1 MKLIKRPVPSLNP
14 YSRCFFGLWLL
25 VMLSIAGF
33 RQAEVRL
40 SGVWL
45 SDEPSYKARIEEWH
59 QDRVNALK
67 HETGWL
73 NLVGLFWLNEGKNS
87 VGRGTDFD
95 VPLPGTSAPAELG
108 ALVLQNSV
116 VRFEP
121 KTGAAISADGKTVM
135 EPLTV
140 FAPNSQPV
148 NLASGSLRW
157 TVIKR
162 GDKYG
167 IRARDLES
175 QSLTNFRGIERYSVD
190 EQWRVKARLE
200 APSAPKMIPI
210 LNVLGQVT
218 PTPLAGT
225 LVFEKAGKT
234 YRLDAVGEGE
244 KLFILFGDATNAHD
258 TYGSGRFLY
267 ADKPSASTPGVDAP
281 MPGADQVVTLDF
293 NQAINPPCAFTPYAT
308 CPLPPKQ
315 NKLTLAV
322 TAGEK
327 RYGGH

>member
-1 MKLIKRPVPSLNP
+1 MKRTKRPAQPLNP

-25 VMLSIAGF
+25 VMLSIVGF

-40 SGVWL
+40 SGIQLRLPDMQL
-45 SDEPSYKARIEEWH
+45 SDEPSYKVQIEAWH
-59 QDRVNALK
+59 QNRVNALK
-67 HETGWL
+67 NESGWL

-87 VGRGTDFD
+87 VGRGPDFD
-95 VPLPGTSAPAELG
+95 VSLPQTGVPADLG
-108 ALVLQNSV
+108 AMVLQDGV

-121 KTGAAISADGKTVM
+121 RPGASVSVDGK
-135 EPLTV
+135 PLTESLQV
-140 FAPNSQPV
+140 FASNSQPAT
-148 NLASGSLRW
+148 LASGSLRW
-157 TVIKR
+157 VVIKR

-167 IRARDLES
+167 IRLRDLES
-175 QSLTNFRGIERYSVD
+175 PSLKNFHGIERYSID
-190 EQWRVKARLE
+190 EQWRVNAKLE
-200 APSAPKMIPI
+200 APGTPKTIPI
-210 LNVLGQVT
+210 INVLGQISQ
-218 PTPLAGT
+218 TPLAGT
-225 LVFEKAGKT
+225 LVFERAGQT

-267 ADKPSASTPGVDAP
+267 ADKPGLGKT
-281 MPGADQVVTLDF
+281 VTLDF

-327 RYGGH
+327 RYGNH